1 MNLYNALLVGAGG
14 FMGSIARYLG
24 VISIDKRLNSIFPY
38 GTLAVNLLGSLLLG
52 FILASVVKKTGI
64 ANDQWR
70 LFIGT
75 GFCGG
80 FTTFSAFA
88 FENLNLLEQK
98 FPGSALVYILMSV
111 AGGILAVWGGVL
123 LGRTLV

>member
-14 FMGSIARYLG
+14 FMGSIVRYLG

-52 FILASVVKKTGI
+52 FILAFAMKKTGI

-70 LFIGT
+70 LFLGT

-98 FPGSALVYILMSV
+98 YPGSALVYILISV